1 MEKFT
6 THTGRALPLR
16 RSNVD
21 TDQIIPA
28 VYLKRV
34 TRTGFEDGLFA
45 AWRQDPDFVLN
56 KPEYAGADVLV
67 AGPDFGT
74 GSSREHAVW
83 ALQNYGFKAVISSRF
98 ADIFRGN
105 SLKGGLL
112 TVLLPESAVEQL
124 WSAVEAEPSTPV
136 TVDLV
141 SREVRFADVVV
152 PFEIDDYTRW
162 RLMEGLDDIG
172 LTLRHTGEI
181 DAFEKSR
188 PAWKPRTLP
197 VAG

>member
-6 THTGRALPLR
+6 THTGRAVPLR
-16 RSNVD
+16 RTNVD

-56 KPEYAGADVLV
+56 QPQYAGADVLV
-67 AGPDFGT
+67 AGTDFGT

-83 ALQNYGFKAVISSRF
+83 ALQNYGFKAVISPRF
-98 ADIFRGN
+98 ADIFRSN

-112 TVLLPESAVEQL
+112 TVLLAEADVERL
-124 WSAVEAEPSTPV
+124 WETVERDPTTPV

-141 SREVRFADVVV
+141 ERQVRYADVVV

-162 RLMEGLDDIG
+162 RLLEGLDDIG
-172 LTLRHTGEI
+172 LTLRHADDVEK
-181 DAFEKSR
+181 FEQKR
-188 PAWKPRTLP
+188 PTWKPRTLP
-197 VAG
+197 AAG